1 MESNIS
7 PKTLKIIEAMQQGEV
22 TESLVYAGIA
32 KHCKDP
38 ANKAILEK
46 IASDEA
52 RHGKLWQKYTG
63 KTVKPNKRRAHW
75 FIFLSRLL
83 GFTFAIRRMENGEDA
98 AQDIY
103 REVAKE
109 IPEAIQIESDEK
121 KHEEELISMLDEER
135 LRFVGAVVLGLN
147 DALVELTGA
156 LAGFTM
162 AYGQNIKLIAFSGLI
177 TGLAAALSMAASAY
191 LSASADNDKDSKK
204 SAVYTGVAYLITV
217 MLLVAPYL
225 IFGYLNVPNGKWY
238 ALAIM
243 LSIVILI
250 IAGFNYYIS
259 VAKRLKFRRRF
270 LEMFF
275 ISLGVTAISF
285 LIGLL
290 VNKVFGITI

>member
-1 MESNIS
+1 MEQTLS
-7 PKTLKIIEAMQQGEV
+7 KETLKIVETMQRGEV

-38 ANKAILEK
+38 ANKAILER
-46 IASDEA
+46 IALDEA
-52 RHGKLWQKYTG
+52 RHGKTWEKYTG
-63 KTVKPNKRRAHW
+63 KKVKPNIRKARW

-83 GFTFAIRRMENGEDA
+83 GFTFAIRRMENGEDK

-103 REVAKE
+103 RNVAKE
-109 IPEAIQIESDEK
+109 IPEALQIENEEQ

-204 SAVYTGVAYLITV
+204 SAIYTGVAYLVTV
-217 MLLVAPYL
+217 SLLVAPYL
-225 IFGYLNVPNGKWY
+225 VFGYLNIPNGKWF

-243 LSIVILI
+243 LSTVILI

-259 VAKRLKFRRRF
+259 VAKRYSFKKRF
-270 LEMFF
+270 LEMFL

-290 VNKVFGITI
+290 VNQVFGVAP